1 MLVAYL
7 TILNSVLVTMLDA
20 SISLLRKAAQQAVSA
35 TGGILLPSLEDH
47 DIFLTVGIVLPA
59 GRLAGG
65 RKGGGSVSL
74 AS

>member
-20 SISLLRKAAQQAVSA
+20 SISLLRKAARQAVSA

-47 DIFLTVGIVLPA
+47 NIFLTVGILPA